1 MHLTFSFGRSG
12 AALVATLMQDTSA
25 EMFARASLHGCP
37 GAEKVWMLQ
46 ANSKSLAADLR
57 SCPVTQQWAG
67 STTQPSYS
75 HNKPEDRSQLEEGP
89 KSCIEGMGCRLIGV
103 LV

>member
-1 MHLTFSFGRSG
+1 
-12 AALVATLMQDTSA
+12 MQDTSA

-46 ANSKSLAADLR
+46 ANSKSLATDLR
-57 SCPVTQQWAG
+57 ACPVTQQWAG
-67 STTQPSYS
+67 STMRLSCS

-89 KSCIEGMGCRLIGV
+89 KCCIEGMACRLAGV

>member
-1 MHLTFSFGRSG
+1 MHLTFSFGRPG

-25 EMFARASLHGCP
+25 EMFVCVLLHGCP
-37 GAEKVWMLQ
+37 GAEKVWMLK
-46 ANSKSLAADLR
+46 ANGKSLAADLR
-57 SCPVTQQWAG
+57 ARPVTQQWAG
-67 STTQPSYS
+67 STTRPSCS

-89 KSCIEGMGCRLIGV
+89 KCCIKGMVCRLAGV

>member
-1 MHLTFSFGRSG
+1 MHLTFSFSRSG

-25 EMFARASLHGCP
+25 EMSARVSLHGCP
-37 GAEKVWMLQ
+37 GTEKVWMLK

-57 SCPVTQQWAG
+57 ARPITQQWVG
-67 STTQPSYS
+67 STTRPSCS

-89 KSCIEGMGCRLIGV
+89 KCCIEGMACRLAGV